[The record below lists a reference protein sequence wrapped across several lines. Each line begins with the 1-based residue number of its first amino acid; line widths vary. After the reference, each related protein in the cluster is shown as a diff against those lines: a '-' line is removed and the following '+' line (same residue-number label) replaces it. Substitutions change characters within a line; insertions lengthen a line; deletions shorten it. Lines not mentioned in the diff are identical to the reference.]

1 MSLRE
6 DLDRAWQWRLQS
18 GVLQRLP
25 AVRVFHGPGEASSP
39 VGAGLL
45 IEKFGSGFWI
55 FEREGEGKPAPEDT
69 VLEFLQELGA
79 RRAVWLRRPKKGV
92 PEEAVLVLG
101 NDTEPVELEEGG
113 LRMQIR
119 FRDTRHPGLFLDHE
133 PLRAWLQQNRV
144 GGRVLN
150 LFAYTGSLSIAAA
163 RGGAQHVT
171 TLDLSKPTLEW
182 ARLNWELNSLGHVDA
197 RFMAEDSF
205 KGLQRL
211 AKAGETFDT
220 VILDPPSFSRDKN
233 GKTFSTAKDLEAL
246 HDAVFKV
253 MNPAGGWVITSINS
267 ANCSREQY
275 ARDVLNAAKRNRF
288 QVQVQRQIDAPET
301 FPTRL
306 DQPES
311 RYLKGWI
318 LRVRRA

>member
-1 MSLRE
+1 MSLKA
-6 DLDRAWQWRLQS
+6 DLERAWRWRLQA

-55 FEREGEGKPAPEDT
+55 FEREGEGKPAPETT
-69 VLEFLQELGA
+69 VLDFLQELGA

-92 PEEAVLVLG
+92 PEEAVPVLG
-101 NDTEPVELEEGG
+101 EDTEPVVLEEAG

-133 PLRAWLQQNRV
+133 PLRTWLQQNRV
-144 GGRVLN
+144 GERVLN

-163 RGGAQHVT
+163 RGGAKHVT
-171 TLDLSKPTLEW
+171 TLDLSKPTLDW
-182 ARLNWELNSLGHVDA
+182 ARVNWELNSLGHVDA

-205 KGLQRL
+205 KGLARL
-211 AKAGETFDT
+211 AKADAPFDC

-246 HDAVFKV
+246 HEAVFKV
-253 MNPAGGWVITSINS
+253 VNPAGAWVITSINS

-275 ARDVLNAAKRNRF
+275 ARDILAAAQRAKLH
-288 QVQVQRQIDAPET
+288 VVVHRQIDAPET

-306 DQPES
+306 DQPET

-318 LRVRRA
+318 LRVRR